1 MDPPKDSN
9 EWWEGFRSLTDSSL
23 AGLGLDD
30 LLSELLNRVRDILDA
45 DTAAILI
52 LDWESQMLVA
62 RAASGLEEEIYQNV
76 QVPIGHGFAGRI
88 ASTQRP
94 VMLDSVNPGT
104 VANPILWEKGIR
116 SMLGVPLLSGDS
128 LLGVLHVGRLSERPF
143 TLEDADLL
151 GVVAER
157 VALAYQTAM
166 LATERAASEI
176 LERSLVPSPIPRVPS
191 FEFAA
196 RYVTPAQER
205 GVGGD
210 WYDVFQLPSGDVW
223 MSVGDVAGHGLRSAV
238 VMSRLRT
245 MIRVHAFGG
254 AGPDEVLR
262 STDGVFQYFDPDELA
277 TVVCVVVSP
286 SSDELLVCS
295 AGHPPPILAP
305 PDGQAQ
311 PLELEPGPPLGVAQD
326 LKRPT
331 TDFHFPP
338 GAMLV
343 LYTDGLIER
352 RGEKTTDRLKQ
363 VCRIVTTESPDVV
376 CRRVMFRLVGNTPP
390 RDDITLLAA
399 KRLAPDST

>member
-1 MDPPKDSN
+1 
-9 EWWEGFRSLTDSSL
+9 
-23 AGLGLDD
+23 
-30 LLSELLNRVRDILDA
+30 
-45 DTAAILI
+45 
-52 LDWESQMLVA
+52 
-62 RAASGLEEEIYQNV
+62 
-76 QVPIGHGFAGRI
+76 
-88 ASTQRP
+88 
-94 VMLDSVNPGT
+94 
-104 VANPILWEKGIR
+104 
-116 SMLGVPLLSGDS
+116 MLGVPLLSGDS
-128 LLGVLHVGRLSERPF
+128 LLGVLHVGRLNERPF
-143 TLEDADLL
+143 TLEDTDLL

-157 VALAYQTAM
+157 VALAYQTAR

-176 LERSLVPSPIPRVPS
+176 LERSLVPSAIPRVPR

-223 MSVGDVAGHGLRSAV
+223 LSVGDVAGHGLRSAV

-277 TVVCVVVSP
+277 TVVCVVST

-311 PLELEPGPPLGVAQD
+311 PLELEPGLPLGVAQD

-331 TDFHFPP
+331 SDFHFPP

-343 LYTDGLIER
+343 LYSDGLIER
-352 RGEKTTDRLKQ
+352 RGEKMTDRLKQ

-399 KRLAPDST
+399 KRLEADST